1 MKNSMIGELVGQQ
14 CAQHFYSLLAS
25 PLREWESL
33 ATGETISR
41 QVGPGAQ
48 ENRVNVYVFVR
59 AIVGRKG
66 SGAVRRSYISRSP
79 HSNFEP
85 SPIRS

>member
-1 MKNSMIGELVGQQ
+1 MGNNVLNTYI
-14 CAQHFYSLLAS
+14 AFWPP

-33 ATGETISR
+33 ATGETIPR